1 MTDSLSHA
9 QMLSTMRKQR
19 IQDFLFHKVTMLF
32 ALSVLIVL
40 VGIII
45 SLIMESIPAFKTFG
59 LHFIVSAEWDPV
71 NDQYGAL
78 IPIIGT
84 LVTSVIALLIA
95 FPVSFGIALFLTEI
109 CPAWLRRPLGTAVEL
124 LAGVPSIIYGIW
136 GLFVFAPLFADHVQP
151 ILKATLGNVPVI
163 ALLIAFPVS
172 FGIALFLTE
181 ICPAWLRRPLGTA
194 VELLAGVPSIIYGIW
209 GLFVFAPLFADHV
222 QPILKATLGNVP
234 IIGQLFSG
242 PMMGIGLLTA
252 GLVLAIMIIP
262 FIASVMRDVFEI
274 VPAVLKESAYGLGC
288 TRWEV
293 VRKIVLPYTKT
304 GVVGGV
310 MLGLGRALGETMA
323 VTFVIG
329 NANKL
334 SWSLFAAGNSITS
347 LLANEFGEAQS
358 ELHVAS
364 LFSLALILF
373 VITFIVLS
381 AAKLML
387 AGMSRKEGTK

>member
-1 MTDSLSHA
+1 MTDSISHTA
-9 QMLSTMRKQR
+9 MMSVMRKQR

-32 ALSVLIVL
+32 ALSVLVVL

-45 SLIMESIPAFKTFG
+45 SLILESIPAFKTFG
-59 LHFIVSAEWDPV
+59 LHFIFSAEWDPV
-71 NDQYGAL
+71 NDQYSAL

-136 GLFVFAPLFADHVQP
+136 GLFVFAPLFADYVQP
-151 ILKATLGNVPVI
+151 VLKATLGNVP
-163 ALLIAFPVS
+163 LIGP
-172 FGIALFLTE
+172 
-181 ICPAWLRRPLGTA
+181 
-194 VELLAGVPSIIYGIW
+194 
-209 GLFVFAPLFADHV
+209 
-222 QPILKATLGNVP
+222 
-234 IIGQLFSG
+234 LFSG

-358 ELHVAS
+358 ALHVSS

-387 AGMSRKEGTK
+387 AGMSRKEGVK

>member
-1 MTDSLSHA
+1 MEQQANPAGQDSMANMHRV
-9 QMLSTMRKQR
+9 MRKQR
-19 IQDFLFHKVTMLF
+19 IQDFIFHKTTMLF
-32 ALSVLIVL
+32 ALSVLAVL

-45 SLIMESIPAFKTFG
+45 SLVVGAWPALKEFGPAFITT
-59 LHFIVSAEWDPV
+59 VEWDPV
-71 NDQYGAL
+71 NDQYGAA
-78 IPIIGT
+78 IAIVGT
-84 LVTSVIALLIA
+84 LATSGIALLIA

-124 LAGVPSIIYGIW
+124 LAGIPSIIYGMW
-136 GLFVFAPLFADHVQP
+136 GLFIFAPLFADYGQP
-151 ILKATLGNVPVI
+151 FLKNTIGHL
-163 ALLIAFPVS
+163 
-172 FGIALFLTE
+172 
-181 ICPAWLRRPLGTA
+181 PL
-194 VELLAGVPSIIYGIW
+194 
-209 GLFVFAPLFADHV
+209 
-222 QPILKATLGNVP
+222 
-234 IIGQLFSG
+234 IGQLFSG
-242 PMMGIGLLTA
+242 PTMGIGVLTA
-252 GLVLAIMIIP
+252 GLILAVMIIP
-262 FIASVMRDVFEI
+262 FISSVMRDVFEI

-293 VRKIVLPYTKT
+293 VRKVVLPYTKT

-334 SWSLFAAGNSITS
+334 SLSLFAAGNSIAST
-347 LLANEFGEAQS
+347 LANEFAEADTP
-358 ELHVAS
+358 LHVAS

-387 AGMSRKEGTK
+387 AGMSRKEGVK